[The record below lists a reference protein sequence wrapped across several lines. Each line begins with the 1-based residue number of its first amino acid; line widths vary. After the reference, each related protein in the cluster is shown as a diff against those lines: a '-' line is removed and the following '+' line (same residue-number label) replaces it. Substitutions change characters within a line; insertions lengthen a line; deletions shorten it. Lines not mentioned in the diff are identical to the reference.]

1 MRGKHISLQNNLQS
15 STIEI
20 HYQIY
25 FLVTIIG
32 KVTRDGEV
40 TKLYKPVL
48 DPNSSSFEAKWL
60 TWLVSNAL
68 QPKRDS
74 RSNFMAR
81 FQIFPSSQLHNS
93 LHRPNPIPNIFGPP
107 SPGFRESKEDLIVP
121 KFRDRIEI

>member
-25 FLVTIIG
+25 FLVTIIR

-48 DPNSSSFEAKWL
+48 DPNSSSFEAK
-60 TWLVSNAL
+60 
-68 QPKRDS
+68 
-74 RSNFMAR
+74 
-81 FQIFPSSQLHNS
+81 
-93 LHRPNPIPNIFGPP
+93 
-107 SPGFRESKEDLIVP
+107 
-121 KFRDRIEI
+121 